1 MLGLSCVSS
10 FAFTITDIKY
20 EGLSRISPLIAEELS
35 GISKGDKFNYD
46 KVGKSILNF
55 YSQGYFEDIWVEE
68 KDGSLVYHFK
78 EKPVISKIEF
88 VGYSDSELEKLTPVV
103 GVKKG
108 DSYDDE
114 KIEISKKAV
123 IKQIEGEGYFNT
135 VVEVDKKELGNGAV
149 ELSYVINKGEQI
161 YIEKLTTVGNKKLKK
176 SKILSQAANQ
186 EKEWA
191 GWLWGR
197 NDGKLKLE
205 ELPMDS
211 ARIKDMYMQNGFLDA
226 TVSDPFLKADLNTYT
241 ATLDYIV
248 AEGSVY
254 TISDGKVELR
264 KKVVEEAPLLEG

>member
-68 KDGSLVYHFK
+68 KDDSLVYHFK

-123 IKQIEGEGYFNT
+123 IKQIEGEGYFNP
-135 VVEVDKKELGNGAV
+135 VVEVDKKDIGNGAV
-149 ELSYVINKGEQI
+149 ELPYVIN
-161 YIEKLTTVGNKKLKK
+161 
-176 SKILSQAANQ
+176 
-186 EKEWA
+186 
-191 GWLWGR
+191 
-197 NDGKLKLE
+197 
-205 ELPMDS
+205 
-211 ARIKDMYMQNGFLDA
+211 
-226 TVSDPFLKADLNTYT
+226 
-241 ATLDYIV
+241 
-248 AEGSVY
+248 
-254 TISDGKVELR
+254 
-264 KKVVEEAPLLEG
+264 

>member
-108 DSYDDE
+108 
-114 KIEISKKAV
+114 IAM
-123 IKQIEGEGYFNT
+123 T
-135 VVEVDKKELGNGAV
+135 M
-149 ELSYVINKGEQI
+149 
-161 YIEKLTTVGNKKLKK
+161 KK
-176 SKILSQAANQ
+176 SK
-186 EKEWA
+186 
-191 GWLWGR
+191 
-197 NDGKLKLE
+197 
-205 ELPMDS
+205 S
-211 ARIKDMYMQNGFLDA
+211 A
-226 TVSDPFLKADLNTYT
+226 
-241 ATLDYIV
+241 
-248 AEGSVY
+248 
-254 TISDGKVELR
+254 
-264 KKVVEEAPLLEG
+264 KKRL